1 MKKIFY
7 LICFILVI
15 SGCGFKQRPSWIID
29 SGQQL
34 ESFKN
39 NFLTG
44 TEPSG
49 TELNFRKAIEEIKK
63 SGDLDLLQKAWLTR
77 MALQG
82 AVLKE
87 MDEGDYRNLANLQPV
102 RANENFYLF
111 LKGDI
116 AAVNIELLPE
126 QYRKFL
132 KTLRKDDIIKT
143 GQSIASIKDEPV
155 SQLIA
160 AGIALRLNL
169 ESEAIIRT
177 AAETAS
183 GNGWKMALI
192 SWLARLSSFYETAGE
207 ADKAAEVRRRIDL
220 IEK

>member
-15 SGCGFKQRPSWIID
+15 SGCGFKQRPAWVID
-29 SGQQL
+29 GSQQL

-44 TEPSG
+44 TEPSS

-87 MDEGDYRNLANLQPV
+87 MDEGDYRKLADLQPIP
-102 RANENFYLF
+102 ANENFYLF
-111 LKGDI
+111 LKGDV

-169 ESEAIIRT
+169 ESESIILT

-192 SWLARLSSFYETAGE
+192 SWLARLSAFYDTAGE